1 MKFGRYINGNS
12 WLHKLDPR
20 TKLVCAIT
28 LALLALRVDSPI
40 FLGGF
45 VIALLILPILVK
57 LPLRITGQLQK
68 SLWVLLGIIFC
79 LNAFLTPGQPI
90 QIFSQVF
97 SWFTIEG
104 VTRGST
110 LALRLNTMVLL
121 FAWLTICTSPTD
133 LSDSLGLLLRPLN
146 KCHIPTQP
154 IILGLAVAFRF
165 VPLIFS
171 EADRIYQAQRARG
184 AHFSGHRRFTR
195 FIPILIP
202 LFVATFMRAD
212 RLTQTLESRGFRTD
226 LERSTYY
233 SLSFHHTDLIALI
246 AVSGFTIA
254 TLITL

>member
-12 WLHKLDPR
+12 WLHRLDPR
-20 TKLVCAIT
+20 TKLFCVIT
-28 LALLALRVDSPI
+28 LALLVIKIDSPS
-40 FLGGF
+40 FLSGF
-45 VIALLILPILVK
+45 VIALLILPSFVQ

-68 SLWVLLGIIFC
+68 SLLPLLCVIFA
-79 LNAFLTPGQPI
+79 LNAYLTPGQPV
-90 QIFSQVF
+90 QIFSQVLGG
-97 SWFTIEG
+97 FTTEG
-104 VTRGST
+104 ISRGST
-110 LALRLNTMVLL
+110 LALRLNSMVLL
-121 FAWLTICTSPTD
+121 FAWLTISTSPTD

-165 VPLIFS
+165 VPLVFS
-171 EADRIYQAQRARG
+171 EAERIYQAQKARG
-184 AHFSGHRRFTR
+184 AHFSGYRRLTR
-195 FIPILIP
+195 TVPILIP

-233 SLSFHHTDLIALI
+233 ALRFHSPDLIALI

-254 TLITL
+254 TLLTL